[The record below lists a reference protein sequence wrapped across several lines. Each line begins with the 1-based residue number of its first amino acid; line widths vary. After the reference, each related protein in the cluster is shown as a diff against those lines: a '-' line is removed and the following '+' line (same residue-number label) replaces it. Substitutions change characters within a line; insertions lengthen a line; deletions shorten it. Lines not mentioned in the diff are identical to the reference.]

1 MSLQVAIKKRFS
13 GFSLDVSLNTDGGVM
28 GILGASG
35 SGKSMTL
42 KCIAGIER
50 PDRGR
55 IVVDG
60 VTLFDSEKHIDLTPQ
75 RRRTGLMFQNYALFP
90 NMTVAQNIR
99 AGARRERDKAKRE
112 ALAERLM
119 ESFQLQPL
127 AKHYP
132 SQLSGGQQQRV
143 ALARILVSDPQ
154 SRSPRST
161 STCAFASSGSCT
173 RRCANSERRPS
184 LSHTTGTRSIAWPT
198 ASS

>member
-1 MSLQVAIKKRFS
+1 MSVFVDLEKRLKGDFHLKVAFEAENEI
-13 GFSLDVSLNTDGGVM
+13 LAL
-28 GILGASG
+28 LGASG
-35 SGKSMTL
+35 CGKSMTL

-99 AGARRERDKAKRE
+99 AGARRERDKARRE

-132 SQLSGGQQQRV
+132 SQLSWRTAAARRAGAHPRV
-143 ALARILVSDPQ
+143 RPADPAAGRAVLRARSASAL
-154 SRSPRST
+154 SPR
-161 STCAFASSGSCT
+161 AGA
-173 RRCANSERRPS
+173 APD
-184 LSHTTGTRSIAWPT
+184 A
-198 ASS
+198 A